1 MPDEWV
7 LATRANGGQR
17 RTACFQADPGNLAY
31 QLGDDIVVNPKR
43 PDVMSTAARMPL
55 GEMLGFVETFVTPC

>member
-17 RTACFQADPGNLAY
+17 RTACFQADPGNLAN
-31 QLGDDIVVNPKR
+31 QLGDDIVV
-43 PDVMSTAARMPL
+43 
-55 GEMLGFVETFVTPC
+55 TP